1 MAYWMFVVTGVPMRY
16 LRGLGIVAALI
27 AAVLA
32 GGLLIHLRQSPPA
45 TNVTAPSWT
54 PVTEQRMSHGRFEN
68 FTVFVPHA
76 TATGFVLLLS
86 GTDGWTASLGELAH
100 HLAEHGALVAG
111 LDVAR
116 FNASLQ
122 TDGGQCVYPDGD
134 LENLSHFVQAYFRL
148 PSYLTPV
155 LAGDTE
161 GATLAYAALV
171 QSPKGTFAGAVSLDF
186 CPTYPLNKPLCK
198 GSGIEFTSRPQDQGV
213 EFLPTTQPGMSWTVL
228 QRAAGASAAAA
239 SDKPATPPAR
249 SCEAARVQSFVARV
263 PGATFA
269 DTRDTTDAAVA
280 AVGALIAAHPAS
292 PVAAVPSALA
302 DLPLITIPAVTPT
315 TPASGTSAASGT
327 ADTFAII
334 LSGDGGW
341 AGLDKDV
348 AGALVASGV
357 PVIGLDS
364 LRYFWSARTPAGLA
378 ADIDR
383 MTRYYLTQ
391 LGKHRVL
398 LIGYS
403 QGADVLPFAVNLLT
417 PETRS
422 HVALTALMG
431 MSEHALFEFHM
442 TSWISDDNSG
452 PLTLPEVE
460 RIGGMPVLCIYGE
473 EETDTLCPKL
483 DPHKA
488 TIVKLKGGHHFDG
501 DYPAL
506 ARLIL
511 AAAAPH

>member
-1 MAYWMFVVTGVPMRY
+1 MAYWLPVITGVPMRY

-27 AAVLA
+27 AAVVA
-32 GGLLIHLRQSPPA
+32 GGLLIHLRQLPPPTDA
-45 TNVTAPSWT
+45 TVPDWT

-86 GTDGWTASLGELAH
+86 GVDGWTASLGALAH
-100 HLAEHGALVAG
+100 HLAEHGAMVAG
-111 LDVAR
+111 VDVAR

-148 PSYLTPV
+148 PSYLAPILV
-155 LAGDTE
+155 GDTA

-186 CPTYPLNKPLCK
+186 CPAFPLTKPLCK
-198 GSGIEFTSRPQDQGV
+198 GSGIEFTTRPQDQGV
-213 EFLPTTQPGMSWTVL
+213 EFLPMTQPGISWVVL
-228 QRAAGASAAAA
+228 QRRTGSSSAAAPAKQTAQQAESCDA
-239 SDKPATPPAR
+239 SLVR
-249 SCEAARVQSFVARV
+249 SFVGRV
-263 PGATFA
+263 PGATLA
-269 DTRDTTDAAVA
+269 DTPNLTDAAGA
-280 AVGALIAAHPAS
+280 AVQSLMAEHPGAPAT
-292 PVAAVPSALA
+292 AVPVALA
-302 DLPLITIPAVTPT
+302 DLPIITIPAMA
-315 TPASGTSAASGT
+315 PAAPAPGARGAGTS
-327 ADTFAII
+327 DTFAII

-348 AGALVASGV
+348 AGALVANGV

-378 ADIDR
+378 SDIDR
-383 MTRYYLTQ
+383 MTKYYLSQ
-391 LGKHRVL
+391 LGRHRVL

-442 TSWISDDNSG
+442 TSWIADDNTG

-473 EETDTLCPKL
+473 EEEDTLCPKL

-511 AAAAPH
+511 AAATPH